1 MESKYKSIKH
11 IGEGAFSSVL
21 LALNVETGE
30 KVAIKKMKKR
40 RWKDTAAQAEISA
53 LQKLNHENIIQL
65 LDVFREDY
73 RSFLVFECMDCDL
86 NELVVSRNGRRLPDT
101 VILDITYQILNGLDY
116 IHRSS
121 LFHRDIKPE
130 NVLIRRHVTSG
141 GADGNSS
148 IIVEAKIADFGLVHD
163 LDFSRPLTDYIS
175 TRWYRAPE
183 VLLNCTNYTTPIDVW
198 AVGTI
203 IAELATLRP
212 LFPGANQIDQ
222 LRRIF
227 EVLGTPRISAPNA
240 LDTDGEAE
248 DPGSWYEGAVHARK
262 LGIAFVPSQRK
273 PLQSVMPEVSGALTQ
288 LIDYLLV
295 LNPATRPTAQ
305 DGLALVS
312 RMLDQHLGEP
322 QANSDDAR
330 VPGGSAQDE
339 AEFRA
344 VPHPV
349 LEALSASSDQVA
361 PATQS
366 KPAPLTQPKPM
377 TQTQL
382 SPSFGPVSASAASDH
397 EPASPPAVPEL
408 PLANRPA
415 NGQMPTVPPHVQL
428 SVAPPSA
435 VNDGRISFTPR
446 DQFVLEQAQHQ
457 KSQQAQQAQ
466 LHNKQK
472 TAGPEP
478 GPSMPYEHKSAASS
492 FVSVAPP
499 VITTSRPSV
508 EVNIVK
514 SLHREPIR
522 DPRGDLSDLLV
533 RPSMPMPAVVA
544 GPSQAMARRIV
555 LPHMRATTP
564 VSASVPAPKIVPRG
578 TSELLE
584 YEYISVNRSD
594 TNSSSKRDKRPP
606 RLGIAADAR
615 VSLLRGR
622 SYSAST
628 EGSVTSAHA
637 QSIVVSPTSSHMSRG
652 SDAFSL
658 SDIPSPTDNAGG
670 LRIYGD
676 APSAIGKSSLMTVL
690 AQQEPWAAI
699 DKQPDVHIRKAPS
712 IATARAHPG
721 VAPRNAEK
729 RKSDLVRVGQEHA
742 PGMDGFVPLRSPAV
756 SSGSAQA
763 GSRYSGL
770 VQSPALAQSPAAL
783 VQALALAQTPPAM
796 SAKSDAAPSPTS
808 SFRTIASTNG
818 TNQAKQGGK
827 QRLLGLRNKSG
838 LGSPLIRRALSMKK
852 KNSREDDV
860 QAPAQPVSIPE
871 DGEHAISIS
880 NVQPAESSGQ
890 ALLGPTVKRSHSA
903 LAPNKHLLN
912 VGDFT
917 GHYDLSAEA
926 QAALEERILKDSEP
940 VCATLTRPPSR
951 AKKDEWINN
960 TQLMR
965 QRLKTDDVGA
975 SASSTIS
982 AANARKRRSSNDAG
996 WLMQS
1001 IVDGGLFGSSPN
1013 PGARSRNSASEPTES
1028 NVLEGLDTFAPVT
1041 FDVNALF
1048 RQSLLDSRSS
1058 QSPSVSSPGMAM
1070 SPDYMATFSDVRRKY
1085 SESRTAAASAA
1096 AAVAAEH
1103 AGTHRFLSKV
1113 KNALT
1118 GRHAQAPRERT
1129 DSSHRRR
1136 NDVREKH
1143 RSSSDAAARP
1153 RDCAPRLDFDLE
1165 SNLMTPESLH
1175 HQRVQD
1181 EYTLVDRT
1189 HQTRA
1194 PVAKAVE
1201 PANDSAYYLIDY
1213 INSQDADNVSLH
1225 PAARR
1230 VVNTSTRARQ
1240 TQYDYNYGSQ
1250 IFETLDKDSILLK
1263 TDLFRDFELGL
1274 DAVSNTAPSAAS
1286 SATTRLRK
1294 RPADV
1299 TAATAYTAAAINSI
1313 VAHNAKARSS
1323 AVSPAAA
1330 GNARSQLGTI
1340 VI

>member
-240 LDTDGEAE
+240 LDSESETE
-248 DPGSWYEGAVHARK
+248 DAGSWYEGAVHARK

-330 VPGGSAQDE
+330 VPGDNAQDG
-339 AEFRA
+339 EFRA

-349 LEALSASSDQVA
+349 LEALSASTDQVA
-361 PATQS
+361 P
-366 KPAPLTQPKPM
+366 
-377 TQTQL
+377 
-382 SPSFGPVSASAASDH
+382 
-397 EPASPPAVPEL
+397 PASPPAVPEL
-408 PLANRPA
+408 PPANRLA
-415 NGQMPTVPPHVQL
+415 NGQMPIVPPHVQL
-428 SVAPPSA
+428 AVAPPNA

-446 DQFVLEQAQHQ
+446 DKFVLEQAQHQ
-457 KSQQAQQAQ
+457 KSQQQAQQ
-466 LHNKQK
+466 NNQK
-472 TAGPEP
+472 TAGP

-492 FVSVAPP
+492 FVSVATP
-499 VITTSRPSV
+499 VITTMRPSV

-522 DPRGDLSDLLV
+522 DPRGDLSDLVV

-564 VSASVPAPKIVPRG
+564 VSASVPAPQIVPRG
-578 TSELLE
+578 TNELLE
-584 YEYISVNRSD
+584 YEYISVCPSASN
-594 TNSSSKRDKRPP
+594 TSSKRDKRPP
-606 RLGIAADAR
+606 RLGIGTDAR

-628 EGSVTSAHA
+628 EGSVSSAHA
-637 QSIVVSPTSSHMSRG
+637 QSIVVSPTSSRMSRG

-658 SDIPSPTDNAGG
+658 SDIPSPTDNTG

-676 APSAIGKSSLMTVL
+676 APSAIGKSSLMRVL

-699 DKQPDVHIRKAPS
+699 DKQEDAHIRKAPS

-742 PGMDGFVPLRSPAV
+742 PSMDGFVPLRSPAV
-756 SSGSAQA
+756 SAVSAQA

-783 VQALALAQTPPAM
+783 VQALALGQAPPAM
-796 SAKSDAAPSPTS
+796 SEAVPSPTS

-818 TNQAKQGGK
+818 TSQPQAKQSGK
-827 QRLLGLRNKSG
+827 QGRLLGLRNKSG

-871 DGEHAISIS
+871 DGEHVISIS
-880 NVQPAESSGQ
+880 SVQPANSSGQ
-890 ALLGPTVKRSHSA
+890 PLLGPTVQRSHST
-903 LAPNKHLLN
+903 LASNRHLLN

-917 GHYDLSAEA
+917 GQYDLSAEA

-965 QRLKTDDVGA
+965 QRLKTDDVSTA
-975 SASSTIS
+975 STIS
-982 AANARKRRSSNDAG
+982 AANARKRRSSNDPG

-1013 PGARSRNSASEPTES
+1013 PAPRTRNSAMASEPEPS
-1028 NVLEGLDTFAPVT
+1028 VLEGLDSFAPVT

-1048 RQSLLDSRSS
+1048 RQSLLDTRSP
-1058 QSPSVSSPGMAM
+1058 QSPAVGSPGMAM

-1118 GRHAQAPRERT
+1118 GRHAQPPRERT

-1136 NDVREKH
+1136 NDVRPKH
-1143 RSSSDAAARP
+1143 RSSSDAAVRP
-1153 RDCAPRLDFDLE
+1153 QDCAPRLDFDLE

-1181 EYTLVDRT
+1181 EFTLVDRT
-1189 HQTRA
+1189 HQVRA
-1194 PVAKAVE
+1194 PVVKGVE
-1201 PANDSAYYLIDY
+1201 PGNDSAYYLIDY

-1230 VVNTSTRARQ
+1230 IVNTSTRARQ

-1263 TDLFRDFELGL
+1263 TDFFRDFELGL
-1274 DAVSNTAPSAAS
+1274 DAVSNGGSTDAAPSAN
-1286 SATTRLRK
+1286 SATSRPRK

-1330 GNARSQLGTI
+1330 GNARSQLGTL